1 MSEIYFKEHTFCS
14 ILADVK
20 EKESGLTTT
29 CFVSYCH
36 LQESLPEASG
46 LGSMTPVTSM
56 IDKETDLPI
65 AGFSVCG
72 DGVLDR
78 PSITTNCIFWP
89 CSLPTENLLYFYFAV
104 VSRNVIR
111 CALEGNWTRD
121 VFLSALLCYS
131 STLFQK
137 DWLVI
142 RGSLGGAK
150 TAVAPLSIRSFEYL
164 LYNRPLVV
172 FTLALP
178 LYLPSTVNLWTVE
191 PSPID
196 IPCANIAHPNVCAC
210 YQWLKV
216 LTMSNA
222 LMVLKDR
229 T

>member
-20 EKESGLTTT
+20 EKEGWIWVIYNLF
-29 CFVSYCH
+29 CVI
-36 LQESLPEASG
+36 LPFTRITSRAEASG

-56 IDKETDLPI
+56 IDKETDHPYI

-121 VFLSALLCYS
+121 VFLSALCY

-178 LYLPSTVNLWTVE
+178 LYLPSTVNLRTVE

-196 IPCANIAHPNVCAC
+196 IPCANIAHPNVCV
-210 YQWLKV
+210 YHQWYALKF
-216 LTMSNA
+216 LQWAM
-222 LMVLKDR
+222 L
-229 T
+229 

>member
-1 MSEIYFKEHTFCS
+1 MSEIYFKEHTFSS

-20 EKESGLTTT
+20 EKEGWIWINYNLFCVT
-29 CFVSYCH
+29 
-36 LQESLPEASG
+36 LPFTRITSRAEASG

-56 IDKETDLPI
+56 IDKETDHPPI

-121 VFLSALLCYS
+121 VFLSALWY

-178 LYLPSTVNLWTVE
+178 LYLPSTVDLWTVE

-196 IPCANIAHPNVCAC
+196 IPCANIAHSNVCV
-210 YQWLKV
+210 YHQWYALKF
-216 LTMSNA
+216 LQWAM
-222 LMVLKDR
+222 L
-229 T
+229 

>member
-14 ILADVK
+14 ILVDVK
-20 EKESGLTTT
+20 EKEGWIWIIYNLF
-29 CFVSYCH
+29 FVI
-36 LQESLPEASG
+36 LPFTRITSRSKSSG

-121 VFLSALLCYS
+121 VFLSALCY

-178 LYLPSTVNLWTVE
+178 LYTCHQQWTCE
-191 PSPID
+191 QSNHRQLTSPVQILH
-196 IPCANIAHPNVCAC
+196 IQTFALVISGLKFL
-210 YQWLKV
+210 QWAML
-216 LTMSNA
+216 
-222 LMVLKDR
+222 
-229 T
+229 

>member
-1 MSEIYFKEHTFCS
+1 MSEIYFKES

-20 EKESGLTTT
+20 EKESWSESGLTTT

-36 LQESLPEASG
+36 LQESLSEASG

-56 IDKETDLPI
+56 IDIETDHPPI

-72 DGVLDR
+72 DGVPDR

-121 VFLSALLCYS
+121 VFLSALWYS
-131 STLFQK
+131 CTLFQK

-196 IPCANIAHPNVCAC
+196 IPCANIAHPNVCV
-210 YQWLKV
+210 YHQWYALKF
-216 LTMSNA
+216 LHEQCSNG
-222 LMVLKDR
+222 LMV
-229 T
+229 

>member
-1 MSEIYFKEHTFCS
+1 MSEIYFKEHTFSS

-20 EKESGLTTT
+20 EKEGWIWINYNLFCVT
-29 CFVSYCH
+29 
-36 LQESLPEASG
+36 LPFTRITSRAEASG

-121 VFLSALLCYS
+121 VFLSALCCS
-131 STLFQK
+131 NSTLFQK

-178 LYLPSTVNLWTVE
+178 LYLPSTVDLWTVE

-196 IPCANIAHPNVCAC
+196 IPCANIAHQNVCV
-210 YQWLKV
+210 YHQWYALKF
-216 LTMSNA
+216 LQWAM
-222 LMVLKDR
+222 L
-229 T
+229 

>member
-1 MSEIYFKEHTFCS
+1 MCHIAIYKNHFQGRSKW
-14 ILADVK
+14 V
-20 EKESGLTTT
+20 
-29 CFVSYCH
+29 
-36 LQESLPEASG
+36 
-46 LGSMTPVTSM
+46 GSMTPVTSM

-178 LYLPSTVNLWTVE
+178 LYLPSTVDLWTVE

-196 IPCANIAHPNVCAC
+196 IPCANIAHPNVCV
-210 YQWLKV
+210 YHQWYALKF
-216 LTMSNA
+216 LQWAM
-222 LMVLKDR
+222 L
-229 T
+229 